1 MFTTIVFFGASSSQA
16 SHPERMSID
25 DLAAAA
31 VRRIHDAA
39 RDLVLTSSRG
49 GGRIGNARNLFALA
63 KEKLDKHEF
72 TPSLAAINQAIL
84 SVAQPGSKLA
94 ENLRDGFDLLVGAN
108 SAEAAGV
115 DTRHA
120 QDIYEAAAGEMAE
133 TPGAFAESWKALEAA
148 VGQAD
153 ASVRARLANLLK
165 SLNAPQRALELVKEV

>member
-1 MFTTIVFFGASSSQA
+1 VFSTIVFFGASSSQA
-16 SHPERMSID
+16 SHPERMSLD

-31 VRRIHDAA
+31 VGRINAAA

-49 GGRIGNARNLFALA
+49 GGRIGNARNLFALS

-72 TPSLAAINQAIL
+72 TASLAAVNQAIL

-94 ENLRDGFDLLVGAN
+94 ENLRDGFDLLVAAN

-120 QDIYEAAAGEMAE
+120 QDIYEAAAGEMGE
-133 TPGAFAESWKALEAA
+133 TPGAFAEAWKALEVGVRQSDAA
-148 VGQAD
+148 
-153 ASVRARLANLLK
+153 VRARLSNLLK
-165 SLNAPQRALELVKEV
+165 ALHAPQRALELVKEV